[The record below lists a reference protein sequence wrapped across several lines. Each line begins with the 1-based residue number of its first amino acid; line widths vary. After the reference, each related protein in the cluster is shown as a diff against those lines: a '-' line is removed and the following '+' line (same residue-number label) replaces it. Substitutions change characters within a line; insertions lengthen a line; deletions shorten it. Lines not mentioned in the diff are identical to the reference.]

1 MKKIC
6 KITLIMLLAL
16 LCTTFVHSYT
26 AKASN
31 SYRKGNTTYFIKS
44 KKADADK
51 YGITRYTY
59 TMMKKKNGKTSKVCV
74 IAKNKYS
81 ADIVHYDE
89 GCIYVQVDQ
98 DPDPYVKAI
107 YEVDVEFNFST
118 KVINNF
124 EVNKWMPKKHW
135 AYKSYIVG
143 KSATTAPG
151 SFKLKVLDLDTGDV
165 TQLGWSKVQY
175 IKGKYLYY
183 VDTKGLWDGDAGYTT
198 KTQTVKI
205 KCYNMESG
213 KVSTLKK
220 IKVNKHTYFSSIT
233 NKKAKYGYYAKP
245 GKWKKVTVSFK
256 GKN

>member
-6 KITLIMLLAL
+6 KITLIMLLAF
-16 LCTTFVHSYT
+16 LCTTFVQSYT
-26 AKASN
+26 AKAGN
-31 SYRKGNTTYFIKS
+31 SYKKGNTTYFIKTKQS
-44 KKADADK
+44 GHDK
-51 YGITRYTY
+51 HGCTRYTY
-59 TMMKKKNGKTSKVCV
+59 TMMKKKNGYTSKVCV
-74 IAKNKYS
+74 IAKNKFG

-89 GCIYVQVDQ
+89 GYLYVQVDQ
-98 DPDPYVKAI
+98 DDEHYVKSI
-107 YEVDVEFNFST
+107 YEIDVESQCST

-124 EVNKWMPKKHW
+124 EVNQWMPKKRW

-183 VDTKGLWDGDAGYTT
+183 VDTKGLWDGEAGYTT

-220 IKVNKHTYFSSIT
+220 IKVNKYTYFSSIT
-233 NKKAKYGYYAKP
+233 NKKAKYGYYVKS
-245 GKWKKVTVSFK
+245 GKWKNVTVRFK